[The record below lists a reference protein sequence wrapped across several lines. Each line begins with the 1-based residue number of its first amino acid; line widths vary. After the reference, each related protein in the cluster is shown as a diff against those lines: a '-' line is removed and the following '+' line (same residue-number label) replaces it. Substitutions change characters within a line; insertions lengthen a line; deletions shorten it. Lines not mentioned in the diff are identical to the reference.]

1 MPAWALLALFAALRR
16 IAQTAPAAPKTDREL
31 AVGIFEAPPFAMKG
45 PSGEWRGFTVEL
57 WKDLATDLGL
67 RYRLIE
73 KTEDHIL
80 EELAAGR
87 LDLAVGPF
95 AVTMEREQVIDFS
108 HTYLNTGL
116 SVAVSRRNWVDR
128 LAALLRS
135 LGSSGAGHI
144 IGIVAILTAVF
155 GVAVWLAERRRNPQF
170 PAHPAR
176 GIGSGLWWAGVT
188 TSGVGYGDKVPITLR
203 GRLLAILWMLL
214 SLGLYVLVTASLTAT
229 LAVAEF
235 QRAPSREG
243 LRHTVVGALEG
254 SAAADYLRR
263 NQSPRRLY
271 PRYRE
276 LLEALRTRKVEAV
289 LFNAEMMRY
298 YTERTEGAG
307 LEVIPQIF
315 LVEDF
320 AFPLPDS
327 SALRDP
333 LNRALR
339 RELAG
344 TRYRDLKDTYLSGQ
358 DAATSGQ

>member
-1 MPAWALLALFAALRR
+1 M
-16 IAQTAPAAPKTDREL
+16 
-31 AVGIFEAPPFAMKG
+31 
-45 PSGEWRGFTVEL
+45 
-57 WKDLATDLGL
+57 
-67 RYRLIE
+67 
-73 KTEDHIL
+73 
-80 EELAAGR
+80 
-87 LDLAVGPF
+87 
-95 AVTMEREQVIDFS
+95 
-108 HTYLNTGL
+108 
-116 SVAVSRRNWVDR
+116 
-128 LAALLRS
+128 
-135 LGSSGAGHI
+135 
-144 IGIVAILTAVF
+144 
-155 GVAVWLAERRRNPQF
+155 
-170 PAHPAR
+170 
-176 GIGSGLWWAGVT
+176 T

-235 QRAPSREG
+235 QRAPTREG

-254 SAAADYLRR
+254 SAAADFLRR
-263 NQSPRRLY
+263 SQSPRRLY

-276 LLEALRTRKVEAV
+276 LLAALRTRKVEAV

-307 LEVIPQIF
+307 LEIIPQIF

-344 TRYRDLKDTYLSGQ
+344 TRFRDLKDTYLNTQ
-358 DAATSGQ
+358 DTATSGP